1 MRGST
6 KLSLP
11 RLGLIVVTSF
21 GCFLGCSK
29 EPPPPC
35 TVTAPTECPDP
46 APLYGDVAPIIG
58 KFCASPCHYGA
69 PAGPWPLTD
78 YEHVADWQDVVRDQV
93 LTCVMPPPEERS
105 DITDAER
112 LAILT
117 WVRCGALP

>member
-1 MRGST
+1 MQGLL
-6 KLSLP
+6 KLSPLL
-11 RLGLIVVTSF
+11 RGLLVVASF
-21 GCFLGCSK
+21 GCTK
-29 EPPPPC
+29 DEPLPPC

-46 APLYGDVAPIIG
+46 APIIG

-78 YEHVADWQDVVRDQV
+78 YDHVADWQDVVRDQV

-105 DITDAER
+105 DITDGDR

-117 WVRCGALP
+117 WIRCGAPP